1 MWRNRL
7 KTRMSSYHKCDKKD
21 VISQMELES
30 DLLLCKNWIEAKSKD
45 WSDTFLL
52 LSRNNTK
59 IQISVCSCCTQLH
72 MHKCIY
78 ANRYSYMHI
87 CKNIQIQISVCSWIQ
102 SRMYVNR
109 YSITKIISRTMLKCG
124 DMSRAGN
131 LIQWRWKQMI
141 NKTKIANTD

>member
-7 KTRMSSYHKCDKKD
+7 KTRMSSYYKCDKKG

-45 WSDTFLL
+45 WSDSFLL
-52 LSRNNTK
+52 LSRKNTQ

-72 MHKCIY
+72 MHICIY

-102 SRMYVNR
+102 SRMQMQ
-109 YSITKIISRTMLKCG
+109 I
-124 DMSRAGN
+124 D
-131 LIQWRWKQMI
+131 IQLQKLFIGRCWSVEIWTARE
-141 NKTKIANTD
+141 T